1 MTKNNLVK
9 SIFWFIL
16 TALFINFYVLIYHFA
31 CYTISNEYYDK
42 YLFEKYGLLSDTKYS
57 KNELKFLVIIISLST
72 SLVYSLI
79 TSLLIFLIIYLKKIP
94 FLNLIKKVLLIFFI
108 TQIVGFFSGI
118 FFFANQHYAIKY
130 FQPIVSIKD
139 FYLVGTI
146 HVFSY
151 FGLGLVLV
159 YLILLTIKKSKL

>member
-1 MTKNNLVK
+1 MIKNNLAK
-9 SIFWFIL
+9 SIYCFIL
-16 TALFINFYVLIYHFA
+16 TSIFINVFVIIYHFL
-31 CYTISNEYYDK
+31 CYAISNEYYDK
-42 YLFEKYGLLSDTKYS
+42 YLFEKYGLLSDIKYS

-79 TSLLIFLIIYLKKIP
+79 ISLLIFLIIYLKKSP
-94 FLNLIKKVLLIFFI
+94 FLNLIKNVLLIFFT
-108 TQIVGFFSGI
+108 TQIVGYFAGL